1 MDIEQQYDKLLRYCY
16 MKLRDR
22 ALAEDLTQETFI
34 KFFESKDYHSIGKE
48 MAYLYTI
55 ARNLCIDYFRKHKDE
70 LIEDLPTKIQ
80 EMPES
85 RDKVEDIV
93 DRISIEQALDSL
105 TADERELTAV
115 VRREVED
122 PFIRAG
128 ILVDRAHHAAHEL
141 RIVHQIERDRRIGDV
156 DGRCTAVREAFL
168 RDPEDLSVV
177 VHGELVRCDGL
188 AVGDLADLGVLAI
201 RSPRQKSQNASSI
214 AVSMVLPSL
223 FHQDFSRSPK

>member
-105 TADERELTAV
+105 TADEREAV
-115 VRREVED
+115 VFRFSGELSVED
-122 PFIRAG
+122 IAKSMDISRFAVR
-128 ILVDRAHHAAHEL
+128 
-141 RIVHQIERDRRIGDV
+141 RRISS
-156 DGRCTAVREAFL
+156 ALEKL
-168 RDPEDLSVV
+168 RKEM
-177 VHGELVRCDGL
+177 ER
-188 AVGDLADLGVLAI
+188 I
-201 RSPRQKSQNASSI
+201 EE
-214 AVSMVLPSL
+214 
-223 FHQDFSRSPK
+223 F